1 MKKNFDTSAL
11 RQTAAEIQGATM
23 PKSITPDM
31 VGGLF
36 SALVEKQGEFVDT
49 FSGVGSTIA
58 VTAKCRALT
67 DIDNYEEE
75 NAVGATVYVELF
87 AVGVGVAKALP
98 TQEFVANENGEV
110 VFTVPC
116 GYSFAVYSKYSGYS
130 ASCQFAYDAGESDM
144 TIDLWNYP
152 IGVFGLGDGCLYRT
166 AEELADD
173 VVNGIAVCTENTSF
187 CIMHRRTENYIPWG
201 RYGEVVPTLP
211 KLYSEDWNEAQA
223 MARADY
229 NGNLNTHKILKVH
242 RATPAATW
250 ADGYSLNPN
259 YVHRQYFLPS
269 AGQLYLMYQNKGV
282 IDAMIDVLNEAGYEF
297 DKLDYDYYW
306 SSSQYDEFCAW
317 VVDMGSG
324 YAGNLNKSYND
335 YVRAVSAFQLY

>member
-1 MKKNFDTSAL
+1 MKSNFNTAEL
-11 RQTAAEIQGATM
+11 LQTAENIKNAVASGV
-23 PKSITPDM
+23 ITADM

-58 VTAKCRALT
+58 VTAKCRAIT

-75 NAVGATVYVELF
+75 NAVGATVYVDMF

-98 TQEFVANENGEV
+98 TQEFITDENGEV

-187 CIMHRRTENYIPWG
+187 CILHHRTENYIPWG
-201 RYGEVVPTLP
+201 RYGEAVPALP
-211 KLYSEDWNEAQA
+211 KLYSEDWNEAPV

-259 YVHRQYFLPS
+259 YVHKQYFLPS

-317 VVDMGSG
+317 GVRMSG
-324 YAGNLNKSYND
+324 GNTSSGNKYNGY

>member
-1 MKKNFDTSAL
+1 MKSNFNTAEL
-11 RQTAAEIQGATM
+11 LQTAENIKNAVASGV
-23 PKSITPDM
+23 ITADM

-58 VTAKCRALT
+58 VTAKCRAIT

-75 NAVGATVYVELF
+75 NAVGATVYVDMF

-98 TQEFVANENGEV
+98 TQEFITDENGEV

-187 CIMHRRTENYIPWG
+187 CILHHRTENYIPWG
-201 RYGEVVPTLP
+201 RYGEAVPALP
-211 KLYSEDWNEAQA
+211 KLYSEDWNEAPV

-259 YVHRQYFLPS
+259 YVHKQYFLPS

-317 VVDMGSG
+317 GVNMNGGSTDDDD
-324 YAGNLNKSYND
+324 KYNGH

>member
-1 MKKNFDTSAL
+1 MKSNFNTAEL
-11 RQTAAEIQGATM
+11 LQTAENIKNAVASGV
-23 PKSITPDM
+23 ITADM

-58 VTAKCRALT
+58 VTAKCRAIT

-75 NAVGATVYVELF
+75 NAVGATVYVDMF

-98 TQEFVANENGEV
+98 TQEFITDENGEV

-187 CIMHRRTENYIPWG
+187 CILHHRTENYIPWG
-201 RYGEVVPTLP
+201 RYGEAVPALP
-211 KLYSEDWNEAQA
+211 KLYSEDWNEAPV

-259 YVHRQYFLPS
+259 YVHKQYFLPS

-317 VVDMGSG
+317 GVRMNGG
-324 YAGNLNKSYND
+324 LTYGINKYYNI

>member
-1 MKKNFDTSAL
+1 MKHNFDTPAL
-11 RQTAAEIQGATM
+11 RKTAADIQRAAV

-58 VTAKCRALT
+58 ITAKCRAIT

-75 NAVGATVYVELF
+75 NAVGATVYVDMF

-98 TQEFVANENGEV
+98 TQEFIADENGEV

-152 IGVFGLGDGCLYRT
+152 IGVFGLGDGSLYHT
-166 AEELADD
+166 AEVLTDD

-187 CIMHRRTENYIPWG
+187 CILHHRAENDIPWG
-201 RYGEVVPTLP
+201 RYGEAIPALP
-211 KLYSEDWNEAQA
+211 KLYSVDLNEAQA

-250 ADGYSLNPN
+250 ADGYSLNPC
-259 YVHRQYFLPS
+259 YVHHQYFLPS
-269 AGQLYLMYQNKGV
+269 AGQLYLMYQNKSV

-297 DKLDYDYYW
+297 DKLDSDLYW
-306 SSSQYDEFCAW
+306 SSSQNDEACAW
-317 VVDMGSG
+317 YVNVYGGST
-324 YAGNLNKSYND
+324 YYN
-335 YVRAVSAFQLY
+335 YKNYCNAVRAVSAFQLY